1 MGILS
6 LAIMQ
11 RAPMQILW
19 LILVSLKKVHA
30 ICKHCQSFAFERD
43 FEIKAHLDVYCSEL
57 VFQNSRTFSCLD
69 FIFRSWYKCLGSRMV
84 YPEWQDIKELKK
96 LISCTRCNPSC
107 WLFFFFFWGQDLI
120 MCRTIRHIP
129 LTETSKKR
137 KILQN
142 CIFL

>member
-1 MGILS
+1 MRILS

-96 LISCTRCNPSC
+96 INFLHTLQPFLLVVFLLLLRPRPNYV
-107 WLFFFFFWGQDLI
+107 QDN
-120 MCRTIRHIP
+120 TTH
-129 LTETSKKR
+129 SFD
-137 KILQN
+137 QN
-142 CIFL
+142 F